1 MASGR
6 GEAVWRR
13 RGDGSGIKPSLLV
26 VCTRGQGVLNQLF
39 TVDVFPS
46 DQSEKAD
53 NSWVLFPLGVI

>member
-1 MASGR
+1 MEKER
-6 GEAVWRR
+6 F
-13 RGDGSGIKPSLLV
+13 GDGFGIKPSLLV
-26 VCTRGQGVLNQLF
+26 VCTRGQRVLNQIFF